1 MEYKDESCASGG
13 GGIGSVPKTKAHL
26 KQLGIPDRKRTIPLY
41 VFQVFPHYIIA
52 VFNSPAGGGGGGLD
66 ISLDGEVRRGP
77 SYPDPV

>member
-26 KQLGIPDRKRTIPLY
+26 KQLGIPDGKRTIPLY
-41 VFQVFPHYIIA
+41 VFPHYIIA
-52 VFNSPAGGGGGGLD
+52 VFNSGGGGVLD